1 MVIIV
6 SGLPGSGKSFFAE
19 QLADRIG
26 YKYIN
31 SDKVRQALHARGKYS
46 AQDKLIVY
54 MEMLVQTTKALEEN
68 KSVVA
73 DATFYHHSMR
83 EMFLRL
89 AHGFNVPCRVIEIT
103 ADEEIIRQRL
113 RKTRKYSEAD
123 FNVYE
128 KIRDEF
134 EEITMPHLTLQSTDD
149 NLEQMLKSAISY
161 INSDGK

>member
-1 MVIIV
+1 
-6 SGLPGSGKSFFAE
+6 
-19 QLADRIG
+19 
-26 YKYIN
+26 
-31 SDKVRQALHARGKYS
+31 
-46 AQDKLIVY
+46 
-54 MEMLVQTTKALEEN
+54 MLTTGNAFC
-68 KSVVA
+68 
-73 DATFYHHSMR
+73 T
-83 EMFLRL
+83 
-89 AHGFNVPCRVIEIT
+89 VIEIT

-113 RKTRKYSEAD
+113 RRTRKYSEAD